1 MHTNMILES
10 TKGDVKNEKKLLR
23 QRMISM
29 RDELD
34 SKWKKEYEAKQ
45 TNAFLSSRFFRDA
58 NSLMFNVS
66 FGSEF
71 NTIPLIQEALK
82 NGKVVCVPK
91 VHSKALGI
99 IAFQITS
106 LNELV
111 PGYQGILEPAKG
123 TKLMS
128 VLDVDAVVVPGLA
141 FDNDG
146 YRLGYGG
153 GFYDRFLSMYCLNK
167 ISFAYPFQILNSI
180 PKETHD
186 IKVSKVFVKLEE

>member
-10 TKGDVKNEKKLLR
+10 TKDDVKENKKLLR

-34 SKWKKEYEAKQ
+34 TMWKKEYDATQAK
-45 TNAFLSSRFFRDA
+45 AFLASRFFRDA
-58 NSLMFNVS
+58 ESLMFNVS

-82 NGKVVCVPK
+82 LGKTVCVPK

-99 IAFQITS
+99 IAFQINS
-106 LNELV
+106 INELM
-111 PGYQGILEPAKG
+111 PGYNGILEPMKG
-123 TKLMS
+123 AKLMS
-128 VLDVDAVVVPGLA
+128 VLDVDTVVVPGLA
-141 FDNDG
+141 FDTSG

-153 GFYDRFLSMYCLNK
+153 GFYDKFLSMYCLNK
-167 ISFAYPFQILNSI
+167 VSFAYPFQILNKI
-180 PKETHD
+180 PKEEHD
-186 IKVSKVFVKLEE
+186 IKILKVFAKPE

>member
-34 SKWKKEYEAKQ
+34 TMWKKEYDAAQAKAFLASRFYREAK
-45 TNAFLSSRFFRDA
+45 
-58 NSLMFNVS
+58 SLMFNVS

-71 NTIPLIQEALK
+71 NTIPLIQEALRNDK
-82 NGKVVCVPK
+82 MVCVPK

-99 IAFQITS
+99 IVYQINS
-106 LNELV
+106 INELV

-123 TKLMS
+123 AKLVS
-128 VLDVDAVVVPGLA
+128 VLDVDTVVVPGLA
-141 FDNDG
+141 FDGEG

-167 ISFAYPFQILNSI
+167 ISFAYPFQMLNEI
-180 PKETHD
+180 PKEKHD
-186 IKVSKVFVKLEE
+186 IKVSKVFVKTE